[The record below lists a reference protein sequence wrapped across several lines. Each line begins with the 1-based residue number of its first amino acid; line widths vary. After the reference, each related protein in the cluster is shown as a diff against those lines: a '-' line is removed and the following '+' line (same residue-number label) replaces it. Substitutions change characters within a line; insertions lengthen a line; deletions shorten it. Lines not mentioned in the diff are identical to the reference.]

1 MIKTPPGGG
10 SEVLP
15 TTGKMTKETTKGR
28 CREMN
33 KITKLFGLGLCA
45 LGLSVFAQSASADAM
60 KDIIKRGE
68 LRVAV
73 QTQGPPVS
81 YVDTKG
87 NRTGFAVELVAMMA
101 KDMGVKL
108 KLLDY
113 DWKGL
118 IPAVTSGKADF
129 LAADMTPKPKRA
141 LVLIFT
147 EPYMYSRNVIYSK
160 KSKSYSKWQDACVK
174 GASVAVVQ
182 GSSNVGVLK
191 AKCPNATIKEF
202 AGGGPAVAQAVAADR
217 ADAGINDE
225 ASAKGY
231 MIEYPE
237 FKILDGAPDRG
248 PLSFATRP
256 EETHLVRWMDNY
268 LMVIKADGRMDK
280 LLNYWMFGTDWKK
293 DRTPVPKKK

>member
-1 MIKTPPGGG
+1 MKAWQKLSITTAAILALCLGAQG
-10 SEVLP
+10 S
-15 TTGKMTKETTKGR
+15 
-28 CREMN
+28 
-33 KITKLFGLGLCA
+33 
-45 LGLSVFAQSASADAM
+45 AQADVVN
-60 KDIIKRGE
+60 DIVKRGE

-81 YVDTKG
+81 YVDTTGK
-87 NRTGFAVELVAMMA
+87 RTGFAVELVAMMA
-101 KDMGVKL
+101 EDMGVKL

-147 EPYMYSRNVIYSK
+147 EPYMYSRNVIYAK
-160 KSKSYSKWQDACVK
+160 KSKSFRHWKDACVA
-174 GASVAVVQ
+174 GVSVAVVQ

-191 AKCPNATIKEF
+191 AKCPLATIKQF
-202 AGGGPAVAQAVAADR
+202 AGGGPAVAQAVSADR

-231 MIEYPE
+231 MVEYPE
-237 FKILDGAPDRG
+237 FHILDGAPDRG

-256 EETHLVRWMDNY
+256 DETHLVRWMDNY
-268 LMVIKADGRMDK
+268 LMLIKADGRMDK
-280 LLNYWMFGTDWKK
+280 LMDYWIFGTDWKK
-293 DRTPVPKKK
+293 DRTPVPKG

>member
-1 MIKTPPGGG
+1 MN
-10 SEVLP
+10 
-15 TTGKMTKETTKGR
+15 
-28 CREMN
+28 N
-33 KITKLFGLGLCA
+33 KIVFGIVGLVIGAVALFLLAPKQTVTVEKIGEMI
-45 LGLSVFAQSASADAM
+45 QSSSADVVAE
-60 KDIIKRGE
+60 IVKRGE

-81 YVDTKG
+81 YVDTNG
-87 NRTGFAVELVAMMA
+87 NRTGFAVELVKMMA
-101 KDMGVKL
+101 EDIGVKI

-129 LAADMTPKPKRA
+129 LAADMTPKATRA

-160 KSKSYSKWQDACVK
+160 KTKPFTKWQDACVK
-174 GASVAVVQ
+174 GISVAVVQ

-191 AKCPNATIKEF
+191 AKCPAATIKEF

-225 ASAKGY
+225 ASAKGS
-231 MIEYPE
+231 MVEYPE
-237 FKILDGAPDRG
+237 FHILDGAPDRG

-268 LMVIKADGRMDK
+268 LMLIKADGRMDK
-280 LLNYWMFGTDWKK
+280 LLEYWIFGTAWKTEQ
-293 DRTPVPKKK
+293 TPVPK